1 MNRSRIAVVLVVLAL
16 GALAAL
22 WLAYALAAHP
32 LITAA
37 YEGHAPPAV
46 ARFIP
51 IRPDMPLDYNL
62 DRADDVFFTA
72 YRALVGLWT
81 LLVLA
86 CLLADRRL
94 RWPRLRRYD
103 VLTLAGILLLAL
115 GPSLSAKVLGLLLA
129 LTGPGLAD
137 APSRTIVIPVE
148 RVRLALAALM
158 ALSFLAAPYWTTVP
172 SVAGQVAGLAVLIAS
187 SIGWARAAAGSL
199 AWRTPSAMQWR
210 DAAWIVLVLAVV
222 NLRALAADVPW
233 MGDEDYH
240 IMQIV
245 HLCETAVP
253 VWVLTLAAIVWIA
266 AAGRLDCHGDR
277 RLLLGVVFALAAA
290 GGSANPHLGGS
301 LLRYPFVTRWL
312 QGLFVQGLLPA
323 DRLFY
328 QEAFFRMVP
337 FLSTCA
343 LAVVVA
349 AQLKDVS
356 RSLRI
361 GFAAA
366 VATIPTLLYY
376 TSTLALEMPALIVM
390 TAVGF
395 AAVPLLCAPA
405 SEVRAHPAWVALLA
419 VGFIKE
425 TVVPFLAAVV
435 ACRLLLALPR
445 LRQRRAWWQEA
456 LVAGSILAPLAI
468 YIFYRRMGSVF
479 REYGGTLQNA
489 VDVSLWQTLG
499 VSYWAQFGP
508 LVILAVLGLVIAC
521 RRRAMGPAVLLA
533 LAVAAA
539 GALFF
544 IVDEAQY
551 VGFSRYNLV
560 VVPAVICAATWGFA
574 WVAGHARLAAIF
586 AVALLAGA
594 NLRLSPLHMD
604 GSKIPGWGGSAA
616 DVAEQYYPYREAMR
630 WLHAT
635 HRDERIFFAG
645 LGYPYYHEFYF
656 RQLRWHPKGRISEEK
671 GSRAD
676 AARAAAAAGCDLV
689 VYPVPAADTA
699 PEPGAAGAPPERVF
713 RNRAH
718 RIEIV
723 RAALPSGGNP

>member
-1 MNRSRIAVVLVVLAL
+1 MNRSRIAAALVSLSL

-32 LITAA
+32 FITAA
-37 YEGHAPPAV
+37 YEGHAPSAV

-62 DRADDVFFTA
+62 GRADDVFLTA
-72 YRALVGLWT
+72 YRVLVGLWT

-86 CLLADRRL
+86 WLLATRRL
-94 RWPRLRRYD
+94 KWPRLHRYD
-103 VLTLAGILLLAL
+103 FITLAGILLLAL

-129 LTGPGLAD
+129 LMGPGLAG
-137 APSRTIVIPVE
+137 APSRTISIPVE

-172 SVAGQVAGLAVLIAS
+172 SVAGQIVGLAVLIAG
-187 SIGWARAAAGSL
+187 SIGWAWAAAGNVV
-199 AWRTPSAMQWR
+199 WRTPSALQWR
-210 DAAWIVLVLAVV
+210 DAAWIVLVLAAI

-240 IMQIV
+240 IMQVV
-245 HLCETAVP
+245 HLCETRVP
-253 VWVLTLAAIVWIA
+253 VWVLTVAAVVWIA
-266 AAGRLDCHGDR
+266 ALGRLDRPADR
-277 RLLLGVVFALAAA
+277 RLLLGVVLALATV

-301 LLRYPFVTRWL
+301 LLRYPYVTRWL
-312 QGLFVQGLLPA
+312 QGLLVQGLLPV

-328 QEAFFRMVP
+328 QEALFRMVP
-337 FLSTCA
+337 FLSSCA

-349 AQLKDVS
+349 AQL
-356 RSLRI
+356 REIPRALRI

-376 TSTLALEMPALIVM
+376 TSTLALEMPALVVM

-395 AAVPLLCAPA
+395 AAVPLLRAPA
-405 SEVRAHPAWVALLA
+405 SEVRAHPAWIALLA

-445 LRQRRAWWQEA
+445 LRQRRAWGEEA
-456 LVAGSILAPLAI
+456 LIAGSILAPLAT
-468 YIFYRRMGSVF
+468 YIVYRRMGSVF
-479 REYGGTLQNA
+479 REYGGALRNA
-489 VDVSLWQTLG
+489 VDLSLWQTLG
-499 VSYWAQFGP
+499 GSYWVQFGP
-508 LVILAVLGLVIAC
+508 LVILALLGLVVAC
-521 RRRAMGPAVLLA
+521 RRRGMGPAVLLA

-560 VVPAVICAATWGFA
+560 VVPAVACAATWGFA
-574 WVAGHARLAAIF
+574 WVAGRARLAALLV
-586 AVALLAGA
+586 VALLAGA
-594 NLRLSPLHMD
+594 NVRLSPLYVD

-616 DVAEQYYPYREAMR
+616 DVAEQYYPYREAMH
-630 WLHAT
+630 WLETT
-635 HRDERIFFAG
+635 HRDARIFFAG

-656 RQLRWHPKGRISEEK
+656 RQLQWHPPGRISVEK

-689 VYPVPAADTA
+689 VYPVPAAEPV
-699 PEPGAAGAPPERVF
+699 PEPGEDVVAPVRVF